1 MELYPFTPLPLIPQN
16 PLVLSDCLPA
26 VDSLTYAT
34 YAIWKLLFELVL
46 PVNDSFP
53 QMGEIPVGNN
63 KF

>member
-53 QMGEIPVGNN
+53 QMG
-63 KF
+63 